1 MYTFD
6 SLPVAATLGAR
17 ELTLTDELMDAW
29 WRLFPEDRSDGRMP
43 AGMVA
48 VVSIRAYA
56 EVVAP
61 RPPGN
66 VHGAQRFEIVK
77 QPRVGERLVTAVAIR
92 DKEVK
97 RDRRWVHLTTDTIG
111 GDGTPRFR
119 GRMTIL
125 WAA

>member
-6 SLPVAATLGAR
+6 SLPVAVTLGSR
-17 ELTLTDELMDAW
+17 ELTLTDDLVGAW
-29 WRLFPEDRSDGRMP
+29 LRLFPEDRGDGRMP

-56 EVVAP
+56 DVVAP

-66 VHGAQRFEIVK
+66 VHGAQRFEIVER
-77 QPRVGERLVTAVAIR
+77 PRVGERLVTAVAIR
-92 DKEVK
+92 NKEIK
-97 RDRRWVHLTTDTIG
+97 RDRRWVHLATDTIG
-111 GDGTPRFR
+111 DDGTPRFR

>member
-1 MYTFD
+1 MYSFD
-6 SLPVAATLGAR
+6 ALPVATTLGSR
-17 ELTLTDELMDAW
+17 DLTLSEDLVNAW
-29 WRLFPEDRSDGRMP
+29 LSLFPEDQDDGRMP

-48 VVSIRAYA
+48 VVAMRAYA
-56 EVVAP
+56 DVVAP

-66 VHGAQRFEIVK
+66 VHGAQRFEIVER
-77 QPRVGERLVTAVAIR
+77 PRVGERLVTAVSIR

-97 RDRRWVHLTTDTIG
+97 RDRRWVHLATDTIG
-111 GDGTPRFR
+111 EDGTPRFR